1 MRAQGKQAGM
11 LAFVSLSAHA
21 GPTDRRSEH
30 ERASDGGPIPRG
42 DQISAYIHGG
52 DRSRSRDGD
61 RVVLVVSAC
70 VL

>member
-30 ERASDGGPIPRG
+30 ERASDGGPIPR
-42 DQISAYIHGG
+42 AYIHGG
-52 DRSRSRDGD
+52 DRSRSRDDD